1 MILPFFDYSAFQDLL
16 VVPSSPIFIP
26 RKHTVKT
33 YALHKRDVKKRKN
46 KNKH

>member
-1 MILPFFDYSAFQDLL
+1 MMLPFFDYGSFQYLS

-26 RKHTVKT
+26 RKHTVKS
-33 YALHKRDVKKRKN
+33 YAQHKRDVQKRKN